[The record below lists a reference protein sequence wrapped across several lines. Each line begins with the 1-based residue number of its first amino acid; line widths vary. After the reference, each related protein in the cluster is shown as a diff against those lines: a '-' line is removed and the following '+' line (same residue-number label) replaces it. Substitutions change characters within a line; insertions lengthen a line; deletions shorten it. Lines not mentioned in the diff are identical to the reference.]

1 MNQTIK
7 NHIKLANL
15 EIPKDIWSLS
25 DEERKRIVTQVKI
38 FMERLLFKELGVR
51 VNRDEFLKKLIESTI
66 IVNEAEEQYE
76 ICQVMKEI
84 KEMINEPIS

>member
-25 DEERKRIVTQVKI
+25 DEERKRIVTQVKT

-84 KEMINEPIS
+84 KEMIDEPIS

>member
-25 DEERKRIVTQVKI
+25 DEERKRIVTQVKT